1 MCLGQYLISFA
12 GGDWEKGGT
21 AIACPEAVRC
31 LVLTGYRSILET
43 LCSFIGKLLLRVT
56 DVCRSDLSPSWFDR
70 LYHSKTSL
78 WAGVP
83 LRVYMYSWHYHLS
96 GFTALP
102 QKHLFVIMKC
112 VISKEHFSGWLLL
125 WHNSRQF
132 FILVHQLW
140 RVWYACQWRQL
151 AHGRL
156 QCHETRL
163 WVGRETP
170 RDSPHNWIFS
180 ITTSCVYYTVS
191 STNCLTVYSIL
202 A

>member
-1 MCLGQYLISFA
+1 MLCKVTHCTRCVWANTSSASLGVTGRRGGLLSHAQKQSDVWCLQDIEASWRLRLFVQLHWKAVTTS
-12 GGDWEKGGT
+12 DWCMPKWFIT
-21 AIACPEAVRC
+21 L
-31 LVLTGYRSILET
+31 LVWLTVPLQN
-43 LCSFIGKLLLRVT
+43 
-56 DVCRSDLSPSWFDR
+56 
-70 LYHSKTSL
+70 TSL

-83 LRVYMYSWHYHLS
+83 LHVYMYSWHYHLS

-102 QKHLFVIMKC
+102 QKHLFVSMKC

-170 RDSPHNWIFS
+170 RDSPHNWIFP
-180 ITTSCVYYTVS
+180 ITTSGVYYT
-191 STNCLTVYSIL
+191 
-202 A
+202 